1 MNRIWLFTLILLH
14 SMTAAATAA
23 TTATATFAGGC
34 FWCMEQPFDQ
44 LDGVISTTSG
54 YTGGTAQNPS
64 YEQVTRGNTGHTE
77 AIQIVF
83 DPTVVSY
90 TELLEVF
97 WKNIDPTNASGQF
110 CDSGSQYRSGIFY
123 HDEAQHKAALASLE
137 QLRANKPFE
146 QKIVTEITRASVF
159 YPAESYHQNYYQT
172 NPIRYKFYRFAC
184 GRDKRLDQLWGT
196 DR

>member
-14 SMTAAATAA
+14 SMASAA

-90 TELLEVF
+90 PELLEVF

-137 QLRANKPFE
+137 QLRANKSFE